1 MDVPHEHHAHHA
13 AAPMPMVF
21 SVSTD
26 CGPLL
31 FSWWHPRSQSAY
43 GLSLLVIF
51 ALGASAEWVSA
62 YARRG
67 GHNHGTHTTAAVE
80 DELTRMVAHD
90 AHGRRK
96 SSRALSSGLHL
107 AMLNTLSIS
116 LHMAVMLLIMS
127 FNVGVFAAIVLG
139 MSLCRTTLGR

>member
-1 MDVPHEHHAHHA
+1 MA
-13 AAPMPMVF
+13 
-21 SVSTD
+21 

-31 FSWWHPRSQSAY
+31 FSWWHPRSQLAY
-43 GLSLLVIF
+43 GLSLLLIF

-67 GHNHGTHTTAAVE
+67 GHNHGALTTAAVE
-80 DELTRMVAHD
+80 DELTRMMAHE
-90 AHGRRK
+90 AHARRK
-96 SSRALSSGLHL
+96 SSRALTSGLHL
-107 AMLNTLSIS
+107 VMLNTLSIS

-139 MSLCRTTLGR
+139 MSLCRSTLGR